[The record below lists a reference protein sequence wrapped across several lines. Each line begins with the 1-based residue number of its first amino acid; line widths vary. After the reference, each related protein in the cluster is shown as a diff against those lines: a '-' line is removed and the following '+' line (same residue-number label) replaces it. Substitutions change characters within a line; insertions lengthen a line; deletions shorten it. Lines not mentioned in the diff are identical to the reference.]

1 MEIVD
6 LTTADRPAVAR
17 RVLQRRASDLV
28 VSQLGRARHPVHP
41 DALAE
46 L

>member
-17 RVLQRRASDLV
+17 QVVQRPASDLV
-28 VSQLGRARHPVHP
+28 LNQVGQVRHQMYPDEPV
-41 DALAE
+41 E